1 MKKILSF
8 IIAAAL
14 AVSLA
19 VPMLASAEPAA
30 GKNSFTV
37 SKITAE
43 NGKAIVEISVDNKV
57 PFAALD
63 LTIYY
68 NREAIK
74 LTAYRKGEVIN
85 TSGALSMVNPVKTT
99 GMVKLS
105 AASVDA
111 FRRAGVVI
119 YLYFDVPES
128 APLYN
133 PLTLEITTHCDYDTN
148 PMEFNVTNGGISRTP
163 YVTPEEMSQP
173 EESEVKQQ
181 ADKDLKDAG
190 NLVIVDGQEKREY
203 PEDAEVTEMPAQVYA
218 PPTGES
224 DPNAGDRDIN
234 SANSE
239 YLASVAAD
247 ESAAALIEED
257 ASTAAVAEGGTQ
269 VSWVTFLV
277 AGIVLFA
284 LLAAAVLVY
293 IFVIR
298 KKKQENQTEQG
309 NQTNE

>member
-19 VPMLASAEPAA
+19 VPMLASAAD
-30 GKNSFTV
+30 KNNFIV

-43 NGKAIVEISVDNKV
+43 NGKAIVEISVENNT
-57 PFAALD
+57 PFAGLD
-63 LTIYY
+63 LTMYY

-85 TSGALSMVNPVKTT
+85 TAGALSMVNPVKTT

-105 AASVDA
+105 AASVDG
-111 FRRAGVVI
+111 FKRAGVVL

-133 PLTLEITTHCDYDTN
+133 PITLEVVTHCDID
-148 PMEFNVTNGGISRTP
+148 PKPIEFSVTNGGIMRTP
-163 YVTPEEMSQP
+163 YVTPGEMSQP

-181 ADKDLKDAG
+181 ADKDLEKAPKGPDG
-190 NLVIVDGQEKREY
+190 KTVELVGDT
-203 PEDAEVTEMPAQVYA
+203 EVSEMPAQVYS
-218 PPTGES
+218 PPSGSS
-224 DPNAGDRDIN
+224 DPNADDSDVGGEK
-234 SANSE
+234 ANSE
-239 YLASVAAD
+239 YLASVAED
-247 ESAAALIEED
+247 ESAAASID
-257 ASTAAVAEGGTQ
+257 AANSLAADTESVTQ
-269 VSWVTFLV
+269 ISWVTLLI

-293 IFVIR
+293 VFVIR
-298 KKKQENQTEQG
+298 KKKQENQTEQE